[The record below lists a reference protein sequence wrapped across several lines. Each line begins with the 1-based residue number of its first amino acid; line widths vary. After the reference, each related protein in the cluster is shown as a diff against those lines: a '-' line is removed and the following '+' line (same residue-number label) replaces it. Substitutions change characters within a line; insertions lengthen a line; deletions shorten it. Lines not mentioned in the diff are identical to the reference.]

1 MTISFSVLGPL
12 TAHDARGPVALPGPR
27 HRAVL
32 ARLLVAR
39 GQVVSTDALVDA
51 LWTEPKAGA
60 VGAVQTFVG
69 ALRRSLE
76 PDRPPR
82 TPAKLLVTAGPG
94 YALRAEP
101 EQVDAWRFEA
111 LLRGTPS
118 VAQLDE
124 ALGWWRGE
132 PYAEFADE
140 PWARAERARLD
151 ELRLL
156 ALERRAAG
164 LLDLGRAAEAVP
176 DLESLVDAHPLREEA
191 WRLLALALYR
201 AGRQGDALAALRR
214 ARAGLAAELGVDP
227 GPALR
232 QVEQDILAQAPQLA
246 PAVPRRL
253 AGRDAELARLAEVA
267 AEVAERKRFR
277 LALVSGEA
285 GAGKTAL
292 VEEFAARLGWTTA
305 WGVNPDGAGVPPAW
319 PWTRILAALG
329 EAVPPRPT
337 VGDPAVARFEWH
349 QAVAARIAQVPGPL
363 LLVLDDLHWAG
374 EETLA
379 LLTSI
384 SAESVLLV
392 ATYRTTE
399 VSPELTAAL
408 GRLARADPVRLY
420 LSGLSVEAVAELV
433 GAESAEVIHRRS
445 GGNPFFVK
453 ELARA
458 LDAEGD
464 LPDGARDVVRN
475 RIAALPEHVR
485 TVLGKA
491 AVIGA
496 DVDLGL
502 LGDVLDELE
511 TAVQAGFLTES
522 GPRAFRFAHSLVR
535 DAVYDD
541 LSLARRAQLHRE
553 VGEAL
558 ASRRPTEISL
568 LAHHF
573 LLAGDDR
580 GAAYAQAA
588 AEGAERD
595 FAPHEALRLWQAALA
610 QGPRTVEL
618 LMGLA
623 RTSAFTGSLAAAR
636 RYRAEALDLAGDD
649 SALTIRVLT
658 AFDVPGIWTEN
669 DDPALA
675 RRIADAAEHAH
686 PTDPLVRA
694 RLLATIALELRN
706 EGGQR
711 AHDAAVEAEKLARSS
726 GDPALLALALNARWT
741 QTFTRAGL
749 APERA
754 QIGEELVELAA
765 RHQLVTF
772 EVLGHLVLMQ
782 ARSALADF
790 TAADAHATAAD
801 RLGEQYDLPLVSVF
815 TDWYR
820 ALRLAVTGPV
830 AAAEAAYR
838 SAAARLSG
846 SGMSGVDRGLLP
858 LALHCLYRQHGRDST
873 VDFALPPDR
882 PDLLL
887 ELRACLTASTGD
899 ARELYARL
907 APAENELA
915 GAGSGLV
922 TLGPVAYY
930 LGELAVRL
938 GQPAGEHYRKAVEV
952 ARRAGAGHWAEAAL
966 SRLRTTC
973 RRDSP

>member
-12 TAHDARGPVALPGPR
+12 TAHDAHGPVALPGPR

-39 GQVVSTDALVDA
+39 GQVVSTDALIDA
-51 LWTEPKAGA
+51 LWPEPRTGA
-60 VGAVQTFVG
+60 AGAVQTFVG

-82 TPAKLLVTAGPG
+82 TPAKLLVTEGPG

-101 EQVDAWRFEA
+101 GEVDAWRFEA
-111 LLRGTPS
+111 VVRGTPS
-118 VAQLDE
+118 VEQLDE

-132 PYAEFADE
+132 PYGEFADE
-140 PWARAERARLD
+140 PWARAERARLT

-164 LLDLGRAAEAVP
+164 LLDAGRAAEAVP
-176 DLESLVDAHPLREEA
+176 DLESHVDAHPLREEA

-214 ARAGLAAELGVDP
+214 ARAVLATELGIDP

-232 QVEQDILAQAPQLA
+232 KLEQDVLAQAPQL
-246 PAVPRRL
+246 VPVRAARL
-253 AGRDAELARLAEVA
+253 AGREPELARLAEAA
-267 AEVAERKRFR
+267 AEVADHKRFR
-277 LALVSGEA
+277 LVLVSGEA

-305 WGVNPDGAGVPPAW
+305 WGANPDGAGVPPAW

-329 EAVPPRPT
+329 EPVPPRAKA
-337 VGDPAVARFEWH
+337 VDSGADPAVARFQW
-349 QAVAARIAQVPGPL
+349 QQQVSQRLSRHGPL
-363 LLVLDDLHWAG
+363 LVVLDDLQWAG

-379 LLTSI
+379 LLA
-384 SAESVLLV
+384 SATPESVLLV

-399 VSPELTAAL
+399 VSADLTGAL
-408 GRLARADPVRLY
+408 GRLARADPIRLY
-420 LSGLSVEAVAELV
+420 LGGLSVDAVAELV
-433 GAESAEVIHRRS
+433 GTDSAAVIHRRS

-453 ELARA
+453 ELARV

-464 LPDGARDVVRN
+464 LPDGVRDVVRN
-475 RIAALPEHVR
+475 RLAALPGHVR
-485 TVLGKA
+485 VVLDKA

-502 LGDVLDELE
+502 LGDVLEELE
-511 TAVQAGFLTES
+511 IAVRSGFLLET
-522 GPRAFRFAHSLVR
+522 GPRSFRFAHALVR

-541 LSLARRAQLHRE
+541 LPLVRRAQLHRE
-553 VGEAL
+553 VGESL
-558 ASRRPTEISL
+558 ARRRPGEVSL

-573 LLAGDDR
+573 LRAGDDR
-580 GAAYAQAA
+580 GTGYAQAA
-588 AEGAERD
+588 AERAERE
-595 FAPHEALRLWQAALA
+595 FAPHEALRLWRAALA

-623 RTSAFTGSLAAAR
+623 RASAFTGSLAAAR

-649 SALTIRVLT
+649 PALTIRVLT

-669 DDPALA
+669 DDPVLA
-675 RRIADAAEHAH
+675 RRIADAAARVLVA
-686 PTDPLVRA
+686 DPPVRA

-711 AHDAAVEAEKLARSS
+711 ALDAALEAEELARST

-754 QIGEELVELAA
+754 RIGEEIVEVAA
-765 RHQLVTF
+765 RHRLVSF
-772 EVLGHLVLMQ
+772 EVLGHLVLVQ
-782 ARSALADF
+782 AHSALADF
-790 TAADAHATAAD
+790 AAADRHSAAAD

-820 ALRLAVTGPV
+820 ALRIAVTGSV
-830 AAAEAAYR
+830 EAAEAAYR
-838 SAAARLSG
+838 AAAARLPG
-846 SGMSGVDRGLLP
+846 SGMSGVDRGLLS
-858 LALHCLYRQHGRDST
+858 LARHCLYRQHNLESP
-873 VDFALPPDR
+873 VDDWRLPADR

-887 ELRACLTASTGD
+887 ELRACLTAATGD
-899 ARELYARL
+899 ARECYERL

-915 GAGSGLV
+915 GAGSGMV

-930 LGELAVRL
+930 LGELAEKL
-938 GQPAGEHYRKAVEV
+938 GLPSAAHFRKAEDV
-952 ARRAGAGHWAEAAL
+952 ARRAGAAHWLAE
-966 SRLRTTC
+966 SRARQRVS
-973 RRDSP
+973 RR

>member
-12 TAHDARGPVALPGPR
+12 TACDARGPVALPGPR

-51 LWTEPKAGA
+51 LWTEPRAGA
-60 VGAVQTFVG
+60 VGAVQTFVA

-246 PAVPRRL
+246 PAAPGRL
-253 AGRDAELARLAEVA
+253 AGRDPELARLAEVA
-267 AEVAERKRFR
+267 AEVADRKRFR
-277 LALVSGEA
+277 LVLVSGEA

-305 WGVNPDGAGVPPAW
+305 WGLNPDGAGVPPAW

-329 EAVPPRPT
+329 EPVPPRAT
-337 VGDPAVARFEWH
+337 GGDPAVARFEWH
-349 QAVAARIAQVPGPL
+349 QAMAARISEVARRGPL
-363 LLVLDDLHWAG
+363 LLVLDDLQWAG

-379 LLTSI
+379 LLTSMT
-384 SAESVLLV
+384 AAPVLLV

-399 VSPELTAAL
+399 VSAELTAAL

-420 LSGLSVEAVAELV
+420 LGGLSVEAVAELV
-433 GAESAEVIHRRS
+433 GPESAAVIHRRS

-464 LPDGARDVVRN
+464 LPDGVRDVVRN
-475 RIAALPEHVR
+475 RIAALPDHVR
-485 TVLGKA
+485 AVLGKA

-511 TAVQAGFLTES
+511 TAVQAGFLVES
-522 GPRAFRFAHSLVR
+522 GPRAFRFAHALVR

-558 ASRRPTEISL
+558 ASRRPSAISL

-580 GAAYAQAA
+580 GTAYAQAA
-588 AEGAERD
+588 AERAERD
-595 FAPHEALRLWQAALA
+595 FAPHEALRLWQATLA

-636 RYRAEALDLAGDD
+636 RYRAEALDLASDD

-669 DDPALA
+669 DDPVLA
-675 RRIADAAEHAH
+675 RRIADAAERVHA
-686 PTDPLVRA
+686 TDPLVRA

-711 AHDAAVEAEKLARSS
+711 AHDAAVEAEKLARSAE
-726 GDPALLALALNARWT
+726 DPALLALALNARWT

-754 QIGEELVELAA
+754 RIGEELVELAA
-765 RHQLVTF
+765 RHRLVTF

-790 TAADAHATAAD
+790 AAADTHATAAD

-858 LALHCLYRQHGRDST
+858 LARHCLYVQHGLEST
-873 VDFALPPDR
+873 VDFTLPPDR
-882 PDLLL
+882 PDLFL
-887 ELRACLTASTGD
+887 ELRACLTVSTGD

-915 GAGSGLV
+915 GAGSGVV

-938 GQPAGEHYRKAVEV
+938 GLPPGEHYRKAAEV
-952 ARRAGAGHWAEAAL
+952 ARRAGAAHWV
-966 SRLRTTC
+966 SRLRTIS

>member
-51 LWTEPKAGA
+51 LWSEPRAGA

-101 EQVDAWRFEA
+101 EQVDAWRFAA

-140 PWARAERARLD
+140 PWTRAERARLD

-191 WRLLALALYR
+191 WRLLTLALYR

-232 QVEQDILAQAPQLA
+232 QVEQDILAQAPQLVTS
-246 PAVPRRL
+246 VPTRL
-253 AGRDAELARLAEVA
+253 AGRDAELTRLAEVA
-267 AEVAERKRFR
+267 AEVADRKRFR
-277 LALVSGEA
+277 LVLVSGEA

-319 PWTRILAALG
+319 PWTRILATLG
-329 EAVPPRPT
+329 EPVPPRPAG
-337 VGDPAVARFEWH
+337 GDPAVARFEWH
-349 QAVAARIAQVPGPL
+349 QAMTARIAEVARRSPL
-363 LLVLDDLHWAG
+363 LLVLDDLQWAG

-379 LLTSI
+379 LLTSMT
-384 SAESVLLV
+384 AAPVLLI

-399 VSPELTAAL
+399 VSAELTAAL

-420 LSGLSVEAVAELV
+420 LGGLSVEAVAELV
-433 GAESAEVIHRRS
+433 GPESAAVIHRRS

-464 LPDGARDVVRN
+464 LPDGVRDVVRN
-475 RIAALPEHVR
+475 RIAALPDHVR
-485 TVLGKA
+485 AVLGKA

-502 LGDVLDELE
+502 LGDVLEELE
-511 TAVQAGFLTES
+511 IAVQAGFLTES
-522 GPRAFRFAHSLVR
+522 GPRAFRFAHALVR

-541 LSLARRAQLHRE
+541 LSMARRAQLHRE

-558 ASRRPTEISL
+558 VSRRPSEISL

-580 GAAYAQAA
+580 GTAYAQAA
-588 AEGAERD
+588 AERAERD

-623 RTSAFTGSLAAAR
+623 RTSAFTGSLTAAR

-675 RRIADAAEHAH
+675 RRIADAAERVHA
-686 PTDPLVRA
+686 TDPRVRA

-711 AHDAAVEAEKLARSS
+711 AHDAAVEAEKLARSA

-754 QIGEELVELAA
+754 RIGEELVELAA
-765 RHQLVTF
+765 RQRLVTF

-790 TAADAHATAAD
+790 TAADTHATAAD

-838 SAAARLSG
+838 SSATRLSG

-858 LALHCLYRQHGRDST
+858 LARHCLYLQHGLEST
-873 VDFALPPDR
+873 VDYSLPSDR
-882 PDLLL
+882 PDLFL

-899 ARELYARL
+899 ARELYERL
-907 APAENELA
+907 IPAENELA
-915 GAGSGLV
+915 GAGSGVV

-938 GQPAGEHYRKAVEV
+938 GLPPEEHYRKAAEV
-952 ARRAGAGHWAEAAL
+952 ARRAGASHWV

>member
-1 MTISFSVLGPL
+1 MSFAVLGPL
-12 TAHDARGPVALPGPR
+12 VARDARGPVALHGPR

-51 LWTEPKAGA
+51 LWAEPRAGA

-82 TPAKLLVTAGPG
+82 TPATLLVTEAPG
-94 YALRAEP
+94 YALRAAP
-101 EQVDAWRFEA
+101 DQVDAWRFEA
-111 LLRGTPS
+111 LLRGNPT

-140 PWARAERARLD
+140 PWVRSEWSRLT

-176 DLESLVDAHPLREEA
+176 DLESYVDAQPLREDA

-201 AGRQGDALAALRR
+201 TGRQGEALAALRR
-214 ARAGLAAELGVDP
+214 ARTVLAAELGIDP

-232 QVEQDILAQAPQLA
+232 QLEQDVLAQAPQL
-246 PAVPRRL
+246 VPPVRGPRL
-253 AGRDAELARLAEVA
+253 AGRDPELARLAEA
-267 AEVAERKRFR
+267 AADVAERKRFR
-277 LALVSGEA
+277 LVLVSGEA

-292 VEEFAARLGWTTA
+292 AEEFAARLGWTTA
-305 WGVNPDGAGVPPAW
+305 WGANPDGGGVPPAW

-329 EAVPPRPT
+329 EPVPPREAAD
-337 VGDPAVARFEWH
+337 DPAVARFQWH
-349 QAVAARIAQVPGPL
+349 HAVIERLADVARRGPL
-363 LLVLDDLHWAG
+363 LLVLDDIHWAG

-379 LLTSI
+379 LLAAVTGEPLPLMVI
-384 SAESVLLV
+384 
-392 ATYRTTE
+392 ATYRATE
-399 VSPELTAAL
+399 VSAELTTAL

-420 LSGLSVEAVAELV
+420 VGGLSVEAVAELV
-433 GAESAEVIHRRS
+433 GADSAAMIHRRT

-458 LDAEGD
+458 GSED
-464 LPDGARDVVRN
+464 LPDGVRDVVRH
-475 RIAALPEHVR
+475 RLAALPEPVR
-485 TVLGKA
+485 AVLGKA

-496 DVDLGL
+496 EVDLGL
-502 LGDVLDELE
+502 LGDVLEELE
-511 TAVQAGFLTES
+511 TAVQAGFLTET
-522 GPRAFRFAHSLVR
+522 GPRTFRFAHALVR
-535 DAVYDD
+535 DAMYDD

-558 ASRRPTEISL
+558 ARHRPAEISL

-580 GAAYAQAA
+580 GAGYARAA
-588 AEGAERD
+588 AERAERD
-595 FAPHEALRLWQAALA
+595 FAPQEAVRLWQAALA
-610 QGPRTVEL
+610 QGPRTVEV

-623 RTSAFTGSLAAAR
+623 RTSAIAGSLPAAR
-636 RYRAEALDLAGDD
+636 RYRAEALDLAGADL
-649 SALTIRVLT
+649 ALTTRVLT

-675 RRIADAAEHAH
+675 RRIADAAERVLATEL
-686 PTDPLVRA
+686 PPPVRA
-694 RLLATIALELRN
+694 RLLATIALELRSD
-706 EGGQR
+706 GGSR
-711 AHDAAVEAEKLARSS
+711 AHDAAVEAEALARTVD
-726 GDPALLALALNARWT
+726 DPALLALALNARWT

-754 QIGEELVELAA
+754 RIGAELVDLAA
-765 RHQLVTF
+765 RHRLVTF
-772 EVLGHLVLMQ
+772 EVLGHLVLVQ

-790 TAADAHATAAD
+790 AAADTHAAAAD
-801 RLGEQYDLPLVSVF
+801 RLAEEYDLPLVGVF
-815 TDWYR
+815 TEWYR

-830 AAAEAAYR
+830 PAAEAAYR
-838 SAAARLSG
+838 AAAARLSG
-846 SGMSGVDRGLLP
+846 SGMSGVDRGMLP
-858 LALHCLYRQHGRDST
+858 LALHCLYVQHGLEST
-873 VDFALPPDR
+873 VEDWQLPAAR
-882 PDLLL
+882 PDLLQ
-887 ELRACLTASTGD
+887 ELRACLSTED
-899 ARELYARL
+899 PQQAYDLL

-915 GAGSGLV
+915 GAGTGLV
-922 TLGPVAYY
+922 TLGPVAQY
-930 LGELAVRL
+930 LGDLAVQL
-938 GQPAGEHYRKAVEV
+938 GLPSAEHYRKATEV
-952 ARRAGAGHWAEAAL
+952 ARRAGAPQWT
-966 SRLRTTC
+966 R
-973 RRDSP
+973 